1 MKVTLS
7 ILLTSLNIYIIKRIP
22 HHLFHG
28 CEMISN
34 YYFNLHFS
42 GYFESFHLICSFSI
56 SIASAVAYLFMLFD
70 GLGYLFLSINV

>member
-1 MKVTLS
+1 
-7 ILLTSLNIYIIKRIP
+7 
-22 HHLFHG
+22 
-28 CEMISN
+28 MISN